1 MKQIF
6 IFRKTYAAVILI
18 GYLMAFSSA
27 MAQQMPRRNALRETN
42 NEFFKTEEARR
53 IGNQVL
59 AFQRCTGGWP
69 KNIDMTQKMSNEELA
84 QVLKEKSRRNDS
96 TIDNGATT
104 MQMIYLA
111 RLYRQTNDVTLS
123 VWRWSI
129 FWTVSMRM
137 ADGRNSGRKC
147 ADIRYILLLMM
158 MR

>member
-1 MKQIF
+1 
-6 IFRKTYAAVILI
+6 
-18 GYLMAFSSA
+18 MAFSSA

-69 KNIDMTQKMSNEELA
+69 KNIEMTQKMSNEELA

-111 RLYRQTNDVTLS
+111 RLYRRQTMCATVTLS

-137 ADGRNSGRKC
+137 ADGAILAGNARISGT
-147 ADIRYILLLMM
+147 YYF
-158 MR
+158 

>member
-59 AFQRCTGGWP
+59 GVSA
-69 KNIDMTQKMSNEELA
+69 
-84 QVLKEKSRRNDS
+84 
-96 TIDNGATT
+96 
-104 MQMIYLA
+104 
-111 RLYRQTNDVTLS
+111 LYRWL
-123 VWRWSI
+123 
-129 FWTVSMRM
+129 
-137 ADGRNSGRKC
+137 AEEY
-147 ADIRYILLLMM
+147 RYDSKDE
-158 MR
+158 

>member
-111 RLYRQTNDVTLS
+111 RFLFNAPFQFRFHFQSLESITLNAS
-123 VWRWSI
+123 S
-129 FWTVSMRM
+129 
-137 ADGRNSGRKC
+137 NSKP
-147 ADIRYILLLMM
+147 
-158 MR
+158 